1 MNILK
6 LFSGPKLVIC
16 DTMDFWIINKRD
28 DVMKLINKVDG
39 IMLNESE
46 AKLLFKETNTL
57 KCARLLVSNGP
68 SFAVINKGENGS
80 LLFHNNEFY
89 PLPAFP
95 TEIIKDPT
103 GAGDSFGGAFIGY
116 LSQQE
121 KWDSITLK
129 NAMIYGNI
137 MGSFTIEDYGIE
149 RLVSVKAEDIKKRH
163 QKYQE
168 IFTF

>member
-1 MNILK
+1 
-6 LFSGPKLVIC
+6 
-16 DTMDFWIINKRD
+16 
-28 DVMKLINKVDG
+28 MKLINKVDG

-46 AKLLFKETNTL
+46 AKLLFKETSTL
-57 KCARLLVSNGP
+57 KCARLLVSKGP
-68 SFAVINKGENGS
+68 SFAIINKGENGS

-103 GAGDSFGGAFIGY
+103 GAGDSFGGAFMGY
-116 LSQQE
+116 ASQQE
-121 KWDSITLK
+121 KWDTKTLK

-137 MGSFTIEDYGIE
+137 MGSFTIEDYGIQ
-149 RLVSVKAEDIKKRH
+149 RLVSVKAEDINKRH
-163 QKYQE
+163 QKYKE

>member
-1 MNILK
+1 
-6 LFSGPKLVIC
+6 
-16 DTMDFWIINKRD
+16 MDFWITNKRD
-28 DVMKLINKVDG
+28 DLMKLINKVDG

-46 AKLLFKETNTL
+46 AKLLFKENNIL

-95 TEIIKDPT
+95 TELIKDPT

-116 LSQQE
+116 LSEQE
-121 KWDSITLK
+121 KLDSKALK

-137 MGSFTIEDYGIE
+137 MGSFTIEDYGIQ
-149 RLVSVKAEDIKKRH
+149 RLVSIKAEDIKERY
-163 QKYQE
+163 QKYKD
-168 IFTF
+168 IFTI